1 MQLGT
6 GSGAGKN
13 INEWRK
19 DGGIKMNRGGGFFFF
34 QIDLWELISRRLS
47 IYGDVMSIYV

>member
-19 DGGIKMNRGGGFFFF
+19 DGGIKMNRFFF
-34 QIDLWELISRRLS
+34 QIELWELISRRLS
-47 IYGDVMSIYV
+47 IYGNVMSIYV